1 MLNQHTSTG
10 KYLHHHSDPLGN
22 KFHAPCPTLEH
33 EQAGQEKR
41 SRSKADDTLAGNNS
55 LIGGDEAQFG
65 RTRTKAASFPSHP
78 PRSESR
84 GLDDDLVL
92 VTLTLVQERAKYMSI
107 VTGEPDPSASKPPLV
122 GARSDEEGEEGSSA
136 LFWTWNTLPVQAW
149 GGSPFCKTTYT
160 GDASQDPVP
169 NFHVNLAVRPPFSLW
184 AFRKLEQP

>member
-33 EQAGQEKR
+33 EQAGKEKR

-107 VTGEPDPSASKPPLV
+107 VTGEPTPSASKPPSSELEV
-122 GARSDEEGEEGSSA
+122 TRKVLQPCFGPGTRYRCRPGEVRRSA
-136 LFWTWNTLPVQAW
+136 
-149 GGSPFCKTTYT
+149 
-160 GDASQDPVP
+160 
-169 NFHVNLAVRPPFSLW
+169 RPPTQEMPLKTLFQTSM
-184 AFRKLEQP
+184 